1 MLVYKKKRQ
10 QVSKNRVYTTGKE
23 RTCGSIFLDSGA
35 HTLFT
40 EFWIKPERKGLN
52 PGYSYYRSKRFKA
65 YVDKYA
71 EFVKAHLDVLD
82 HYVTVDAIFEPRISW
97 QVTKYLE
104 REHGLSPVPVLHFG
118 TPMKWVEKY
127 LAGGYDYLG
136 IGGLGQEVSK
146 QMYYAWADR
155 LFDRLCDN
163 QDRTPCVRTH
173 AFAINSYP
181 LVIRYPWYSV
191 DGSSWAKL
199 AGYGCVY
206 VPHVRWGKFDFS
218 VSPYIIGFSHRSRA
232 RKVKGA
238 HYLSCSRT
246 EQAAVQK
253 WLDHIGLKVGSV
265 DKDGNPTEVGVL
277 SQYNSRAVANL
288 RFFEELQKW
297 LGPYP
302 RRFNVVPRKG
312 LFGGGR

>member
-163 QDRTPCVRTH
+163 LDPRTGEPLTAAHRRHAQPCACRGDGRLHRGHT
-173 AFAINSYP
+173 ALQA
-181 LVIRYPWYSV
+181 RASV
-191 DGSSWAKL
+191 LPDLLEHLARAGNAQGLARGNDGRHHGVNHGRHERAAL
-199 AGYGCVY
+199 AHNAVDQANDDVLATNRGC
-206 VPHVRWGKFDFS
+206 R
-218 VSPYIIGFSHRSRA
+218 
-232 RKVKGA
+232 
-238 HYLSCSRT
+238 
-246 EQAAVQK
+246 
-253 WLDHIGLKVGSV
+253 
-265 DKDGNPTEVGVL
+265 
-277 SQYNSRAVANL
+277 
-288 RFFEELQKW
+288 
-297 LGPYP
+297 
-302 RRFNVVPRKG
+302 
-312 LFGGGR
+312 